1 MLINMEQLLCTS
13 SDTDSEHE
21 SIGQSISLCLSLLGD
36 ARLRAETIVPRQTH
50 PINMRARPIEPN
62 VRTALDYAC
71 TYSRP
76 MSKSSSAIDRT

>member
-21 SIGQSISLCLSLLGD
+21 SIGQSISLCLSLLE
-36 ARLRAETIVPRQTH
+36 AMRAETIVPRQTH

-62 VRTALDYAC
+62 VRTALDCAC